1 MYKHLNSI
9 QSPSDIKKMNPEE
22 LKELS
27 GEIRK
32 FLIEKVSKT
41 GGHLASNLGI
51 VEITLALHYCFNT
64 PEDKFVWDV
73 GHQSYVHK
81 MITGRRDGFDGL
93 RQHDGLSGFPKRCE
107 SEHDA
112 FDVGHSSTSIS
123 AALGMAV
130 ARDLEKKSNSVVAI
144 IGDGALTGGMAFEAL
159 NHLGHVKSDMI
170 VILNDNAMSISKNV
184 GSLSNYLYKLRTHK
198 AYNTFKGEVQGII
211 RSIPKIGGRVYKTA
225 LRVRDGMKYFMLP
238 GIFFEEMGIKYF
250 GPVDGHDI
258 EELTKLFESV
268 KGIKG
273 PVLIHAI
280 TKKGKG
286 YAHAENHPDKY
297 HGVGSFDIE
306 KGVQPSAAR
315 TYSDVAGEKLLQMAR
330 QDKRIV
336 AITAAM
342 PDGTGMRKF
351 KDELPRRFFDV
362 GIAEGHAVTFCAGL
376 AAGGHR
382 PFFPVYSTFLQ
393 RGFDQIIHDVAMQKL
408 PVTFLLDRAGIVGN
422 DGETHHGV
430 YDLSYLGL
438 VPNIVT
444 MAPMDGLELEQMLE
458 FSMTL
463 DMPAAI
469 RYPRGNASAAAFSR
483 SELRLGRWDVIKQGE
498 EIAIVGIGKGV
509 EIALEA
515 SELLENKGMKPAVIN
530 ARFLSPM
537 DMEYISSIAGKFKHI
552 FTIEDNVLSGGFGS
566 KLKCML
572 SDLIPEL
579 RITNIALPDKFIEHG
594 NTEILLHKYGLDAQS
609 VSDRI
614 SGCTPGS
621 QTGKDLQ

>member
-1 MYKHLNSI
+1 MYKYLNSI
-9 QSPSDIKKMNPEE
+9 QSPLDIKKMNPEE

-27 GEIRK
+27 GDIRR

-64 PEDKFVWDV
+64 PDDKFVWDV

-81 MITGRRDGFDGL
+81 MITGRKEDFDCL
-93 RQHDGLSGFPKRCE
+93 RQYEGLSGFPKRCE
-107 SEHDA
+107 SDHDA

-130 ARDLEKKSNSVVAI
+130 ARDLDKKENSVVAI

-170 VILNDNAMSISKNV
+170 VVLNDNAMSISKNV
-184 GSLSNYLYKLRTHK
+184 GSISNYLYKMRTHK
-198 AYNTFKGEVQGII
+198 MYSTLKGEVQGII
-211 RSIPKIGGRVYKTA
+211 KSIPKIGGSVYKTA
-225 LRVRDGMKYFMLP
+225 IRVRDGVKYFMLP

-258 EELTKLFESV
+258 DELIRIFESV
-268 KGIKG
+268 KSIKG

-286 YAHAENHPDKY
+286 YTHAEKHPDKY
-297 HGVGSFDIE
+297 HGVGCFDIE
-306 KGVQPSAAR
+306 KGVQPSSAR
-315 TYSDVAGEKLLQMAR
+315 TYSDVAGEKLLKMASE
-330 QDKRIV
+330 DNRIV
-336 AITAAM
+336 AVTAAM

-362 GIAEGHAVTFCAGL
+362 GIAEGHAVTFCAGM
-376 AAGGHR
+376 ASQGYK

-430 YDLSYLGL
+430 FDLSYLGL
-438 VPNIVT
+438 MPNIVV
-444 MAPMDGLELEQMLE
+444 MAPMDGTELEQMLE
-458 FSMTL
+458 YSMTL
-463 DMPAAI
+463 DMPVAI
-469 RYPRGNASAAAFSR
+469 RYPRGNAAASEINR
-483 SELRLGRWDVIKQGE
+483 SELCLGRWDVIKQGE
-498 EIAIVGIGKGV
+498 EIAMVGIGKGV

-515 SELLENKGMKPAVIN
+515 SKLLEMEGVKPAVIN
-530 ARFLSPM
+530 ARFQSHM
-537 DMEYISSIAGKFKHI
+537 DIEFIRSIAGNYKHI

-572 SDLIPEL
+572 SDSIPEL

-594 NTEILLHKYGLDAQS
+594 NTEILLQKYGLDARS
-609 VSDRI
+609 VSERI
-614 SGCTPGS
+614 SGS
-621 QTGKDLQ
+621 LTGFQAGKES